1 MINQKYALLFGLA
14 VLLVIG
20 GAWAVGQTVEPQD
33 FDPFDPNA
41 IPQTTVVDVT
51 IRGITNIGQVFMV
64 EGLESE
70 TTIIVEGNR
79 IESGTTRY
87 PRLVLHGIFDENI
100 RRWRDRVIK
109 GDIDVH
115 NIEIDL
121 RDSRGR
127 LALQVEVFN
136 AFPVKFSLPP
146 LSTDGSTRYM
156 ERLEF
161 AYSYFELQDS

>member
-1 MINQKYALLFGLA
+1 
-14 VLLVIG
+14 
-20 GAWAVGQTVEPQD
+20 
-33 FDPFDPNA
+33 
-41 IPQTTVVDVT
+41 
-51 IRGITNIGQVFMV
+51 MV